1 MTHYYTLL
9 SKGIQPK
16 DPRPRFT
23 LLQEQSL
30 AVALVQPQYGIL
42 RLSSFFF
49 VLNLFYSSSYSYTSG
64 GGADSVDLRYIT
76 FFF

>member
-1 MTHYYTLL
+1 M
-9 SKGIQPK
+9 
-16 DPRPRFT
+16 
-23 LLQEQSL
+23 

-76 FFF
+76 FFFLKKKKELPDASNWCVYLNSC